1 MKKVLAILPL
11 VALVACGST
20 KSGPVGQAPVLPSE
34 QYDNRVAVA
43 QVNRD
48 AQVNQSIS
56 QAPAW
61 MSKLPES
68 NNAVYASG
76 SAVSS
81 DMSMADYKAKLFAF
95 GKICMA
101 AGGKV
106 SQQAKVFMQDAT
118 ETSTEISE
126 LAIKSM
132 CPAVDITGTEI
143 KEVKRIAEG
152 GRFRSYVL
160 VALPTGDANALQKPK
175 RFFGAARNVEEGGSL
190 TIIATALVD
199 TGSRMDDVIY
209 EEFKGTGNME
219 IHLDRKMAEKRLY
232 PAINVNKSGTRK
244 EELLIPKDNLQKI
257 WVLRKLLHPMDDL
270 EAMEF
275 LLDKIKAT
283 KNNNDFFDSMR
294 RG

>member
-1 MKKVLAILPL
+1 MKKVLAIVPL
-11 VALVACGST
+11 IALVACSST
-20 KSGPVGQAPVLPSE
+20 KPASIGQVPVVLPTE
-34 QYDNRVAVA
+34 QYDNRAAVIQINREA
-43 QVNRD
+43 QI
-48 AQVNQSIS
+48 NQSIS

-68 NNAVYASG
+68 NSAVYASG

-106 SQQAKVFMQDAT
+106 SQQAKVFMQDTSEA
-118 ETSTEISE
+118 STEISE

-160 VALPTGDANALQKPK
+160 LALPTGDANALQTRKDK
-175 RFFGAARNVEEGGSL
+175 LKLRDRAEQRSGEAFKE
-190 TIIATALVD
+190 
-199 TGSRMDDVIY
+199 MD
-209 EEFKGTGNME
+209 KN
-219 IHLDRKMAEKRLY
+219 AEHISLY
-232 PAINVNKSGTRK
+232 PDPTA
-244 EELLIPKDNLQKI
+244 Q
-257 WVLRKLLHPMDDL
+257 
-270 EAMEF
+270 
-275 LLDKIKAT
+275 
-283 KNNNDFFDSMR
+283 
-294 RG
+294 